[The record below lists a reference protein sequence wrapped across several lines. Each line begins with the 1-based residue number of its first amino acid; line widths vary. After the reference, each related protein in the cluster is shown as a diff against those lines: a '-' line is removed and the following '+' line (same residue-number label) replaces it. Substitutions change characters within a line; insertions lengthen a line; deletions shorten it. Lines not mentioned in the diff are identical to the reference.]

1 MDMRNLIPMF
11 ATDSMDLGTGL
22 TIYVFLLAAIYLAGI
37 ASAFANLFLIVSL
50 NVSRR
55 FAQVNIGIFS
65 IYAVLTM
72 AWAAGAFS
80 LFLYSWLDM
89 IPIILVPI
97 LPVSHLVYLLCVRRR
112 LKADEN
118 KVTHQ
123 NMKKPV
129 SDGGNNG

>member
-1 MDMRNLIPMF
+1 MKNLIPIF
-11 ATDSMDLGTGL
+11 ASDSMDLGTGVA
-22 TIYVFLLAAIYLAGI
+22 IYVFLLAAIYLTGI
-37 ASAFANLFLIVSL
+37 ASAFVNLFLIVSL

-80 LFLYSWLDM
+80 LFIFSWLDM

-118 KVTHQ
+118 KIAPQ

-129 SDGGNNG
+129 SDDGSNG

>member
-1 MDMRNLIPMF
+1 MKNPIPIF
-11 ATDSMDLGTGL
+11 ASGSTDLGTGVA
-22 TIYVFLLAAIYLAGI
+22 IYIFLLAAIYLIGI
-37 ASAFANLFLIVSL
+37 VSAFANLFLIVSL
-50 NVSRR
+50 NVSKR
-55 FAQVNIGIFS
+55 FAQINIGIFS
-65 IYAVLTM
+65 IYAALTM

-80 LFLYSWLDM
+80 LFMFTWLDM

-118 KVTHQ
+118 KITPQ

-129 SDGGNNG
+129 SDDGNNA